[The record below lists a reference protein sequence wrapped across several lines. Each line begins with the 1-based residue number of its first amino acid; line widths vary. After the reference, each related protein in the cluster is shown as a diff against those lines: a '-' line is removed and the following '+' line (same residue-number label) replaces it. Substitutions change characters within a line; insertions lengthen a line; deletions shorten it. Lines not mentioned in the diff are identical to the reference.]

1 MMSFDVLIRN
11 ATVIDGTGGRPFVSD
26 IGIVGDKIAK
36 VGFIPNEADRNSK
49 LVIDADGLVAS
60 PGFIDVH
67 GHSDYELLVNRY
79 CESKV
84 MQGITTEISGNCGF
98 SAAPILK
105 GSIREQTEMWLQRMG
120 IEARWNKLSE
130 FLSVLEEGGLGI
142 NIATLVGHNS
152 LRSSVMGDDAREPSL
167 EEMETMKI
175 LLAEALEQGAFGLSS
190 GLIYPPGCFSQPNEL
205 VELCKVV
212 RYYNGVYATHIRNES
227 YNLISAVHEAID
239 VARQTAV
246 PVQISHH
253 KAVGKENWGKVG
265 TTLQMIEQANE
276 SGLDVTCD
284 MYPYTATSTTLK
296 MLLPK
301 WVHSGGTKALLERLN
316 DPDALKLIRAEV
328 EKRFVTED
336 DWAQVMISET
346 ANEELKSFEG
356 VRLNEVAIKL
366 GKTPFEA
373 LVHLLC
379 EDNAQT
385 TMICF
390 TLSEEDVAQVIRYHR
405 TMIGTDSSAR
415 RLSAPNKAGKPH
427 PRGFGTFP
435 RILGRYVR
443 ETGMLTLTEAVRK
456 MTSLAASKFNISY
469 RGELKEGY
477 FADIVVFDP
486 LLINDTSTFHQP
498 YAAPEGVKY
507 VFVNGVAV
515 VYDGKPTLA
524 LPGRVLY
531 HSRTT

>member
-11 ATVIDGTGGRPFVSD
+11 VTVVDGTGGRPFVSD
-26 IGIVGDKIAK
+26 IGIVGDRIAE
-36 VGFIPNEADRNSK
+36 VGFIPNEADRNCK

-67 GHSDYELLVNRY
+67 GHSDYELLVNRH

-84 MQGITTEISGNCGF
+84 MQGITTEICGNCGF

-120 IEARWNKLSE
+120 IEVRWSKLSD
-130 FLSVLEEGGLGI
+130 FLNILEEGGLGL

-167 EEMETMKI
+167 EEMETMKA

-190 GLIYPPGCFSQPNEL
+190 GLIYPPGCFSQPDEL

-212 RYYNGVYATHIRNES
+212 RHYNGVYATHIRNES
-227 YNLISAVHEAID
+227 YDLIEAVHEAID

-246 PVQISHH
+246 SVQVSHH

-276 SGLDVTCD
+276 GGLNVTCD

-301 WVHSGGTKALLERLN
+301 WAHSGGTKALLERLN
-316 DPDALKLIRAEV
+316 DPDALMLMRMEV
-328 EKRFVTED
+328 EKRFATED

-346 ANEELKSFEG
+346 VNEELKSFEG
-356 VRLNEVAIKL
+356 MRLNEVATVL
-366 GKTPFEA
+366 GKKPFEA
-373 LVHLLC
+373 LVHLLR
-379 EDNAQT
+379 EDNART

-405 TMIGTDSSAR
+405 TMIGTDSSVR
-415 RLSAPNKAGKPH
+415 KLSPSGEAGKPH

-443 ETGMLTLTEAVRK
+443 DTGALTLTEAVRK
-456 MTSLAASKFNISY
+456 MTSLAASKFGISC
-469 RGELKEGY
+469 RGELREGY

-486 LLINDTSTFHQP
+486 MLVNDTSTFRQP
-498 YAAPEGVKY
+498 YSAPVGIKH

-515 VYDGKPTLA
+515 VYDGKFTSA

-531 HSRTT
+531 RS